1 MMTTLSLPPVSV
13 SELAVIERSAAFG
26 NLLAENKHED
36 YIASLLP
43 YWFVTAP
50 AYLRQALRDSMK
62 HAREAQLVVS
72 EILAKITPIEQFAE
86 PLLVQELAAHGH
98 SDVNPKT
105 SGIKEVHLLSN
116 IVIFI
121 ANQQLRLVDS
131 LIRQLLPE
139 VLVPQSLEL
148 NLVASINRHSLLQA
162 AMQNFQLSQTQ
173 AAGFASGSTIY
184 AVRGNQQLP
193 HTGLTPEKFAEV
205 CRELNLGSQYQSHL
219 DRVFSPLNDQ
229 WPVDDPRSET
239 YRIKAAFSMNK
250 RQEFASALHIAYM
263 KSEVTPLN
271 YALMINLLISPV
283 IRSDIINPVHSTFEI
298 LGFEVPGIIIFWP
311 EREPVQ
317 QRQSCVVYL
326 PDGPQRSFYQFE
338 TFEQFKVQLWEWLKA
353 SLFCDYFVQRV
364 PLRHR
369 AEFIRRTNIKQMTWD
384 SLLLRR
390 PPIINEP
397 ELLRQTGHKP
407 QSGDP
412 FEVAWLLQLAQIKDD
427 ARQLMVPTEDEDT
440 RSRLERQAMYLN
452 AGMSLLGL
460 AMGFVPVLGQI
471 LLASSVLQ
479 LGVEVYEGIK
489 AWQHNDRAAALE
501 HLFDIAQNIALFA
514 STGAAARALQAEPVV
529 DALAPVKSVKGHNRL
544 CKPDLAPYEFKHV
557 SLAGL
562 VPDEQG
568 LYRVGGQSFIKL
580 EGRVFEV
587 SIESDKGRFHLR
599 HSTDLDAY
607 TPRMFHNERGMW
619 VCEWDNQLHGS
630 ALQLFRRLG
639 HQAEGIS
646 DVGVDQVLAASNTS
660 EAMLRRLLMDNLP
673 PPPLL
678 LDSLKRVRLSE
689 RIETFITHM
698 KQGNTGTV
706 EQADLQLELLTRL
719 PGWPQEK
726 VLRVVDAEG
735 VNYKEYGVELAS
747 LHSRLQLAQG
757 QINNGDLLKVTLEG
771 LSSQQI
777 EVLLGEGLPEL
788 EQQLPALTRKLGE
801 HAQSTKGPL
810 LDRLYN
816 ASEVVTADTANLK
829 RQFPSLPVAVV
840 EELLDQMTAEQKVQ
854 LAATGTLPLEVLEE
868 ARSYVQ
874 ALRVNRTIE
883 GVFIKALESTDSTG
897 LGWKTLPDLPG
908 WPDYARF
915 VLRDK
920 LTRQVLD
927 SLGIATA
934 SGREILKSADV
945 YEMQISS
952 GEVYR
957 GPDLLSCVFK
967 ALSSTERSA
976 IGLGAIDP
984 GAQLRF
990 KVASLVAQQRS
1001 SVAKQLGIHS
1011 IKPWFKSP
1019 LRLADGR
1026 LGYTLGGRS
1035 GHILQ
1040 AGEPALLKD
1049 LVVELYPL
1057 MSEVQAGQFL
1067 YRLKIPSA
1075 LMTRALVNLKAELT
1089 ALRSDLEEWVGSD
1102 VWTKP
1107 HNGPRNLLAKPVKRA
1122 ISQAL
1127 IRAWRRQTPS
1137 VLIEGH
1143 TGYELDLDAWPVDS
1157 LPALSADFG
1166 HISAL
1171 HLANS
1176 ASAQFPA
1183 GFLDRFPNL
1192 RILSLTSSHLAELPV
1207 SIARMPQLRYL
1218 NLQDNRIVLND
1229 QASAILTG
1237 LVKLKSL
1244 NLTGNQLG
1252 RPVVVRPMRE
1262 LKHLLLRHTGTTQ
1275 WPDGVEYLAQLQ
1287 TLDLRDNAI
1296 SHIPPEVLAADRAAI
1311 NRVTFLHDNPLSAD
1325 SQHRLQVY
1333 DGEHGISFGIDL
1345 LRQHVVAQRGI
1356 EHWAAIPT
1364 REQATHWSGLL
1375 SSSRSTDFFRILED
1389 MTTSMQFLRQREDLT
1404 RRVWRLLGAM
1414 HDHLELRDRVFEI
1427 ASNPRTCSDGI
1438 AMIYA
1443 DMELQHQVF
1452 IAQTE
1457 VNTEESLLKLAHGL
1471 FHIELLNKHVNTV
1484 IEERLA
1490 SIQFRQQGY
1499 VRQLQQL
1506 VNEAAPG
1513 FASAPVSSMDAV
1525 EQQGVAY
1532 RLGSPEALSLAQLLS
1547 PAGVRSQIA
1556 ELDPLQVQMFYQVK
1570 LAHDLNLP
1578 ARPKS
1583 MRFERI
1589 ARVTPAELEIA
1600 RAYVLAEDKLEPM
1613 TVSIEK
1619 RDFWIA
1625 FLEKKYPEAFTDSDQ
1640 PLDERMD
1647 VLYMARESMSS
1658 NDYVAQ
1664 SNELGD
1670 ARGKTR
1676 VLVVTQLT
1684 RQELQEHPLG
1694 TGQSMRGA

>member
-1 MMTTLSLPPVSV
+1 MTLLALPPASF
-13 SELAVIERSAAFG
+13 SELAVIERSATFG
-26 NLLAENKHED
+26 HLLAENKHEA
-36 YIASLLP
+36 YIAPLLP
-43 YWFVTAP
+43 SWFVSAP
-50 AYLRQALRDSMK
+50 DSLRQALRDSLK
-62 HAREAQLVVS
+62 HAHETQLAVS
-72 EILAKITPIEQFAE
+72 VILAKITPAEQFAE
-86 PLLVQELAAHGH
+86 PLLVHELAAHGH

-105 SGIKEVHLLSN
+105 CGIKEVHLLN
-116 IVIFI
+116 NVVIFI
-121 ANQQLRLVDS
+121 ANQQLWLVDS
-131 LIRQLLPE
+131 LIRLLLPE
-139 VLVPQSLEL
+139 MQVPQSLEL
-148 NLVASINRHSLLQA
+148 NLVSSINRHSLLQA
-162 AMQNFQLSQTQ
+162 AMQNFQQSQTQ
-173 AAGFASGSTIY
+173 ATGFASGSTIY
-184 AVRGNQQLP
+184 TLSGNQQLP
-193 HTGLTPEKFAEV
+193 HAGLTPEKFADI
-205 CRELNLGSQYQSHL
+205 CRELNLGLQYQLHL
-219 DRVFSPLNDQ
+219 DQVFSPQDDE
-229 WPVDDPRSET
+229 WPADDPRSKA
-239 YRIKAAFSMNK
+239 YKIKTAFCMNK
-250 RQEFASALHIAYM
+250 RHEFVSALHIAYM
-263 KSEVTPLN
+263 KKEVTSLN
-271 YALMINLLISPV
+271 YTLIISRLLAASNQA
-283 IRSDIINPVHSTFEI
+283 STQEPVHSTFEI
-298 LGFEVPGIIIFWP
+298 FGFEVPGIIVFWP
-311 EREPVQ
+311 EQKPEQ

-338 TFEQFKVQLWEWLKA
+338 TFERFKFQLREWLKA
-353 SLFCDYFVQRV
+353 PLFSDYFVQRV

-369 AEFIRRTNIKQMTWD
+369 AEFVRRTNIKQMTWD

-412 FEVAWLLQLAQIKDD
+412 FEVAWRLQLAQIKDD

-452 AGMSLLGL
+452 LGMSLLGL
-460 AMGFVPVLGQI
+460 ALGFVPVLGQV

-501 HLFDIAQNIALFA
+501 HLFDIAQNIALVA
-514 STGAAARALQAEPVV
+514 STGAATRALKAEPVV
-529 DALAPVKSVKGHNRL
+529 DALVPVKSVKGHSRL

-568 LYRVGGQSFIKL
+568 LYRVDGQSFIKS

-587 SIESDKGRFHLR
+587 SIEADKGRCHLL
-599 HSTDLDAY
+599 HPTDPDAY
-607 TPRMFHNERGMW
+607 TPRLFHNERGMW
-619 VCEWDNQLHGS
+619 APEWGNPLHGS

-639 HQAEGIS
+639 HQGEGLS
-646 DVGVDQVLAASNTS
+646 DAGVEQVLAASNTS
-660 EAMLRRLLMDNLP
+660 EAVLRRLLMDNLP

-689 RIETFITHM
+689 RIEAFITQM

-706 EQADLQLELLTRL
+706 EQADLQLELLARL

-726 VLRVVDAEG
+726 VLRVVDADG
-735 VNYKEYGVELAS
+735 VKYKEYGGDLAS
-747 LHSRLQLAQG
+747 LHSRLQLAQA
-757 QINNGDLLKVTLEG
+757 QINHGDLLKVTLES
-771 LSSQQI
+771 LSSPQI
-777 EVLLGEGLPEL
+777 EVLLGEGLPGL
-788 EQQLPALTRKLGE
+788 EQQVPALARKLGE
-801 HAQSTKGPL
+801 HAQSTKGSL
-810 LDRLYN
+810 LARLYN
-816 ASEVVTADTANLK
+816 ASEGVTPGTASLK
-829 RQFPSLPVAVV
+829 RQFPSLPVAVL
-840 EELLDQMTAEQKVQ
+840 EELLDPLTTEQKVQ
-854 LAATGTLPLEVLEE
+854 LVATGTLPLVVLEE

-874 ALRVNRTIE
+874 ALRVNRTVE
-883 GVFIKALESTDSTG
+883 GIFHPALGGADST
-897 LGWKTLPDLPG
+897 LVTWKTLPDLQG
-908 WPDYARF
+908 WPHNAVF
-915 VLRDK
+915 IVFDK
-920 LTRQVLD
+920 TMQLVHEP
-927 SLGIATA
+927 LG
-934 SGREILKSADV
+934 SGTVPRREIFKEADI
-945 YEMQISS
+945 YEFHGST

-957 GPDLLSCVFK
+957 SPDLLNCVVK
-967 ALSSTERSA
+967 ALTPTERSA
-976 IGLGAIDP
+976 TGLGDIDP
-984 GAQLRF
+984 GARLRF
-990 KVASLVAQQRS
+990 KVASLAAQQRS
-1001 SVAKQLGIHS
+1001 SVAKKLGMYS
-1011 IKPWFKSP
+1011 IKPWFTSP
-1019 LRLADGR
+1019 MRLADGR
-1026 LGYTLGGRS
+1026 RGYTLGGRS
-1035 GHILQ
+1035 GRILP
-1040 AGEPALLKD
+1040 AAEPNRLKD

-1067 YRLKIPSA
+1067 YRLKMPAA
-1075 LMTRALVNLKAELT
+1075 LMTRVLVNLKAELT
-1089 ALRSDLEEWVGSD
+1089 ALRSDLEDWIGSN
-1102 VWTKP
+1102 VWTQP
-1107 HNGPRNLLAKPVKRA
+1107 RNGPRSLLAKQAKRA

-1127 IRAWRRQTPS
+1127 IRAWRRQTSS
-1137 VLIEGH
+1137 VQIEGH
-1143 TGYELDLDAWPVDS
+1143 TGYELNLDAWPVDG

-1171 HLANS
+1171 HLADSSN
-1176 ASAQFPA
+1176 AQFPV
-1183 GFLDRFPNL
+1183 GFLERFPNL
-1192 RILSLTSSHLAELPV
+1192 RVLSLTSSHLAELPV
-1207 SIARMPQLRYL
+1207 SIARMPQLRDL
-1218 NLQDNRIVLND
+1218 NLQGNRIVLND
-1229 QASAILTG
+1229 QANAILKG

-1252 RPVVVRPMRE
+1252 RPVAVQSMRE

-1296 SHIPPEVLAADRAAI
+1296 SYIPPEVLAADRAAI
-1311 NRVTFLHDNPLSAD
+1311 NRVTFLHDNPLSTD

-1333 DGEHGISFGIDL
+1333 YGEHGISFGIDL

-1356 EHWAAIPT
+1356 EHWAALPS

-1375 SSSRSTDFFRILED
+1375 SSSRSTDFFRVLED

-1438 AMIYA
+1438 AMIFA

-1471 FHIELLNKHVNTV
+1471 FHIELLNKHVFTV

-1490 SIQFRQQGY
+1490 AIQLRQQGY

-1506 VNEAAPG
+1506 VDEFAPG

-1547 PAGVRSQIA
+1547 PVGVRSQIA
-1556 ELDPLQVQMFYQVK
+1556 ALDPLQVQMFYQVK

-1589 ARVTPAELEIA
+1589 ARVTPADLEIA
-1600 RAYVLAEDKLEPM
+1600 KDYVLAEDKLEPM
-1613 TVSIEK
+1613 TASIEK

-1684 RQELQEHPLG
+1684 RQELQEHPQG

>member
-219 DRVFSPLNDQ
+219 DRVFSPLNEQ

-283 IRSDIINPVHSTFEI
+283 NRSDIINPVHSTFEI

-412 FEVAWLLQLAQIKDD
+412 FEVAWLLHLAQIKDD
-427 ARQLMVPTEDEDT
+427 ARQLVVPTEDEDT

-452 AGMSLLGL
+452 AGISLLGL
-460 AMGFVPVLGQI
+460 ALGFVPVLGQI

-501 HLFDIAQNIALFA
+501 HLFDIVQNIALFA
-514 STGAAARALQAEPVV
+514 STGAAARALQPEPVV
-529 DALAPVKSVKGHNRL
+529 DALLPVKLVKGHSRL

-568 LYRVGGQSFIKL
+568 LYRVDNQSFIKL

-587 SIESDKGRFHLR
+587 SIESDKGRCHLR
-599 HSTDLDAY
+599 HPTDPDAY

-619 VCEWDNQLHGS
+619 VCEWDNLLHGS

-639 HQAEGIS
+639 HQAEAIT
-646 DVGVDQVLAASNTS
+646 DAGVDQVLAASNTS
-660 EAMLRRLLMDNLP
+660 VAVLRRLLMDNLP

-777 EVLLGEGLPEL
+777 EVLLGEGLPGL
-788 EQQLPALTRKLGE
+788 EQQLPVLTRKLGE

-854 LAATGTLPLEVLEE
+854 LTATGTLPLVVLEE

-874 ALRVNRTIE
+874 TLRVNRSIE
-883 GVFIKALESTDSTG
+883 GGFHKALGSADST
-897 LGWKTLPDLPG
+897 LVAWKTLPDLQG
-908 WPDYARF
+908 WPDNTVF
-915 VLRDK
+915 LLLDK
-920 LTRQVLD
+920 TTRQIFEP
-927 SLGIATA
+927 LG
-934 SGREILKSADV
+934 SGTVYRREIFKDADI
-945 YEMQISS
+945 YEFHGST

-957 GPDLLSCVFK
+957 SPDLLSCVLK
-967 ALSSTERSA
+967 ALTPTERSA
-976 IGLGAIDP
+976 IGLRGIDP
-984 GAQLRF
+984 GNDLRL
-990 KVASLVAQQRS
+990 KVASLAAQQRS
-1001 SVAKQLGIHS
+1001 RVAKQLGMYS

-1026 LGYTLGGRS
+1026 QGYTLGGRS
-1035 GHILQ
+1035 GRILP
-1040 AGEPALLKD
+1040 ASEPSRLKN

-1067 YRLKIPSA
+1067 YRLKMPVA
-1075 LMTRALVNLKAELT
+1075 LMSRALVNLKAELT
-1089 ALRSDLEEWVGSD
+1089 ALCSDLEEWVGSS
-1102 VWTKP
+1102 VWTQP
-1107 HNGPRNLLAKPVKRA
+1107 YNGPRSLLAKEVKRA
-1122 ISQAL
+1122 MSQAL

-1137 VLIEGH
+1137 VQIEGH
-1143 TGYELDLDAWPVDS
+1143 TGYELDLKAWPVDS

-1176 ASAQFPA
+1176 SNAKFPS
-1183 GFLDRFPNL
+1183 GFLYQFRNL
-1192 RILSLTSSHLAELPV
+1192 RILSLKSSHLAELPV
-1207 SIARMPQLRYL
+1207 SIAQMPQLRDL
-1218 NLQDNRIVLND
+1218 NLQGNQIVLND
-1229 QASAILTG
+1229 QAVAILSG
-1237 LVKLKSL
+1237 LTKLKSL
-1244 NLTGNQLG
+1244 NLTGNMLG
-1252 RPVVVRPMRE
+1252 RRVQVWPMRE
-1262 LKHLLLRHTGTTQ
+1262 LKHLLLRYTGITQ
-1275 WPDGVEYLAQLQ
+1275 WPDGVEHLAQLQ

-1296 SHIPPEVLAADRAAI
+1296 SHIPREVLVADRVAL
-1311 NRVTFLHDNPLSAD
+1311 NRVTSLHDNPLNAD
-1325 SQHRLQVY
+1325 SQRRLQIY
-1333 DGEHGISFGIDL
+1333 HREHGIDLGIDL
-1345 LRQHVVAQRGI
+1345 QRQHAVPPRGI
-1356 EHWAAIPT
+1356 SPWSALPT
-1364 REQATHWSGLL
+1364 HEQQALWSDLL
-1375 SSSRSTDFFRILED
+1375 RSGGSADFFRVLED
-1389 MTTSMQFLRQREDLT
+1389 MTTSAQFLQQREDLT
-1404 RRVWRLLGAM
+1404 QRIWTLISAM
-1414 HDHLELRDRVFEI
+1414 HDHQELRERVFGI
-1427 ASNPRTCSDGI
+1427 ASDPQTCSDGI
-1438 AMIYA
+1438 AMIFA

-1484 IEERLA
+1484 IETRLA
-1490 SIQFRQQGY
+1490 AIQLQQLDY
-1499 VRQLQQL
+1499 VRQLQEL
-1506 VNEAAPG
+1506 VDEVVPP
-1513 FASAPVSSMDAV
+1513 FASAPLSSLDAV

-1532 RLGSPEALSLAQLLS
+1532 RLGTPEALSLAELVS